1 MSNNAYNN
9 IRYMEK
15 KLKQLNEKTPIYSQC
30 AYSEARHLR
39 TSLEVEN
46 KSEFKKVDSSE
57 LDMRR

>member
-15 KLKQLNEKTPIYSQC
+15 KLKQLNEKHQYSHC
-30 AYSEARHLR
+30 SYSEARHLR

-46 KSEFKKVDSSE
+46 KSEFKKADSSE
-57 LDMRR
+57 LDMGR